1 MKKILF
7 TFFVF
12 IMLTNLSYADN
23 DKYLTTDKNKTIKE
37 LIINIEDLD
46 REKENLEEKIGKIE
60 IELNLSWFLRPNLTE
75 EEKSSMDLLFDKYN
89 EDKKKLE
96 KRLEQKA
103 KKVEEIKS
111 IKKELFDL
119 RKNLYEGLLNYI
131 DSKKYKD
138 YVALINEQTNMY
150 LEEIQLD
157 SNITQK
163 SEMVNEKLMSIEW
176 KIIEHRNY
184 LNETMKTLV
193 NEEIAEKI
201 KIIKD
206 WDAFNNMTKE
216 EKLAFLDDVIYKFN
230 ELQKNLIYEN
240 NVIKVTENIKA
251 NNNKKVE
258 MCILAVDRF
267 TEFRKEVEASDMK
280 KPTTRMIN
288 IKKH

>member
-12 IMLTNLSYADN
+12 IVLTNLSYADN
-23 DKYLTTDKNKTIKE
+23 DKSLTTDKNKTIKE

-46 REKENLEEKIGKIE
+46 REKENLEEKIEKIE

-89 EDKKKLE
+89 EDKRKLE

-267 TEFRKEVEASDMK
+267 TEFRKEIEASDMK

-288 IKKH
+288 IKK

>member
-89 EDKKKLE
+89 EDKRKLE

-267 TEFRKEVEASDMK
+267 TEFRKEIEASDMK

-288 IKKH
+288 IKK

>member
-46 REKENLEEKIGKIE
+46 RAKENLEEKIEKIE

-89 EDKKKLE
+89 EDKNKLE

-163 SEMVNEKLMSIEW
+163 SEMVNEKLISIEW

-267 TEFRKEVEASDMK
+267 TEFRKEVEVSDMK
-280 KPTTRMIN
+280 KSTTKMIN
-288 IKKH
+288 IKK